1 MIKINLVN
9 AKKLATATSN
19 SGEADPFAGGDNSAI
34 QRQGLMRLIIILLVP
49 LALYAYEMQNI
60 PELQARL
67 ASKRTLLASL
77 TEKNAQAA
85 TAVEEIKKYEA
96 DQAQLQKQISTL
108 ESFRRERLR
117 EVKIMDNLQKDIP
130 EKLWLT
136 KIVYDPPR
144 VLISGITIGDL
155 ELTTFMDAISK
166 SIFFSRVNLIRS
178 SDTPMMSGVQTKS
191 FEISCD
197 LETQDLNAMNAAGGG
212 R

>member
-9 AKKLATATSN
+9 AKKLSSATSN
-19 SGEADPFAGGDNSAI
+19 SGEPDPFAGVDNAAI
-34 QRQGLMRLIIILLVP
+34 QRQGLMRLIVIGLLP

-60 PELQARL
+60 PDIQAKL
-67 ASKRTLLASL
+67 ASKRDLLSSL
-77 TEKNAQAA
+77 TEKNNQAA

-108 ESFRRERLR
+108 ESFRKERLR
-117 EVKIMDNLQKDIP
+117 EVKIMDSLQKDIP

-136 KIVYDPPR
+136 KIVYEPPR
-144 VLISGITIGDL
+144 VLIAGVTVGDL

-166 SIFFSRVNLIRS
+166 SVFFSRVNLIRS
-178 SDTPMMSGVQTKS
+178 TDTPTASGIQTKA

-197 LETQDLNAMNAAGGG
+197 LEALDMNGLNAAGGN